1 MQMQEVIS
9 KWIESVWYENTPA
22 VYLLAPLSWLYRIV
36 ITLRR
41 VCYRAG
47 VIKSQRSD
55 RPVIVVGNITVGG
68 TGKTPLVIWIVEWL
82 KQQGYRPGV
91 VSRGYGATA
100 AHWPQI
106 VESDSDPS
114 MVGDEPLL
122 IFQRT
127 ACPVV
132 VDPIR
137 IRAARILVARGD
149 CDIIVSDDGL
159 QHYALERDIEVVVV
173 DGERRFGNGR
183 CLPAGPLRE
192 PVQRLP
198 QVDLIVCNGTGRVK
212 ELSMQLVGDVAVN
225 LDDQSQRP
233 LANFFRGPLHAL
245 VGIGNPQRFLDHLA
259 RFDLQFDS
267 RVFPDHHH
275 YRPDDIVF
283 QDDAPVLMTE
293 KDAVKCRAFA
303 DKRHWYVPV
312 TARLDDR
319 FGDRLLNLLQDR
331 KNGQEVA

>member
-1 MQMQEVIS
+1 MQKVIS
-9 KWIESVWYENTPA
+9 QWIDSAWYADTSA
-22 VYLLAPLSWLYRIV
+22 VYFLVPLSWLYRLV
-36 ITLRR
+36 IRLRR
-41 VCYRAG
+41 ACYRFG
-47 VIKSQRSD
+47 LIKRHRLK

-91 VSRGYGATA
+91 ISRGYGATA

-106 VESDSDPS
+106 VDGDSDPAV
-114 MVGDEPLL
+114 VGDEPLL
-122 IFQRT
+122 IFRRT
-127 ACPVV
+127 ARPVM

-137 IRAARILVARGD
+137 IRAARTLLACSD
-149 CDIIVSDDGL
+149 CDIIISDDGL
-159 QHYALERDIEVVVV
+159 QHYALERDIEVIVV
-173 DGERRFGNGR
+173 DGERRFGNGC

-192 PVQRLP
+192 PVRRLK
-198 QVDLIVCNGTGRVK
+198 QVDLIVCNGTGRGN
-212 ELSMQLVGDVAVN
+212 ELSMQLVGEVAVN
-225 LDDQSQRP
+225 LVDQSQR
-233 LANFFRGPLHAL
+233 LVESFFRQRLHAV
-245 VGIGNPQRFLDHLA
+245 VGIGNPQRFLDHLD
-259 RFDLQFDS
+259 RFDLHFDS

-275 YRPDDIVF
+275 YWPDDILF

-331 KNGQEVA
+331 KNGQKVA

>member
-1 MQMQEVIS
+1 M
-9 KWIESVWYENTPA
+9 
-22 VYLLAPLSWLYRIV
+22 
-36 ITLRR
+36 
-41 VCYRAG
+41 
-47 VIKSQRSD
+47 
-55 RPVIVVGNITVGG
+55 VGNITVGG

-82 KQQGYRPGV
+82 KQKGYRPGV
-91 VSRGYGATA
+91 ISRGYGATA
-100 AHWPQI
+100 ACWPQI
-106 VESDSDPS
+106 VDCDSDPS

-127 ACPVV
+127 ACLVV

-137 IRAARILVARGD
+137 IRAARALLACSD

-173 DGERRFGNGR
+173 DGERRFGNGY

-192 PVQRLP
+192 PVQRLK
-198 QVDLIVCNGTGRVK
+198 QVDLIVCNGTGRID
-212 ELSMQLVGDVAVN
+212 ELSMQFVGEVAVN

-233 LANFFRGPLHAL
+233 LESFSRQRLHAL
-245 VGIGNPQRFLDHLA
+245 VGIGNPQRFLDYLD
-259 RFDLQFDS
+259 RFDLYFDS
-267 RVFPDHHH
+267 RVFPDHYH
-275 YRPDDIVF
+275 YRPDDILF

-303 DKRHWYVPV
+303 DERHWYVPV

-331 KNGQEVA
+331 MNGQKVA